1 MTRSEV
7 ALPLLI
13 GNKVL
18 GVLDI
23 QSDQPQAFRTDDI
36 DVLQTLADQ
45 VAVAIENTRRI
56 DEARAALMQIE
67 TLAAVRTREAWNQ
80 RLQDRSL
87 AYTYTPLGLRSGG
100 KSEESDL
107 DVKIPITLRGQRI
120 GSLSL
125 TRKDGTLWNETDKDM
140 ISEVAYQTGL
150 AIDSVR
156 LVEEATQ
163 RAKQEQTVGELATRF
178 SQTMDI
184 DNLLQIAA
192 RELGQVADVAEV
204 SVYIGN
210 MPEQAPQKRPAK
222 RSAG

>member
-80 RLQDRSL
+80 RLQDGGL

-100 KSEESDL
+100 NTEESDL

-150 AIDSVR
+150 AIESVR

-222 RSAG
+222 RSTG